1 MLAPE
6 RQTEKQADLPFPVG
20 VRALLPDDARR
31 RREIERAIVDRL
43 TAGGYQEVILPV
55 LDFADPYSRVSGAST
70 ARESYRLI
78 DREGELLTLR
88 ADFTPMAARAV
99 APKLAAIGQPLRLFY
114 RGDVVRCESAR
125 LGSNREYFQ
134 IGAELVG
141 DASSDADVEI
151 VRQAVDAA
159 GVSGSRLTVSV
170 GDARVARLAMSER
183 SNELGR
189 RLLDGTLDLDL
200 VRSCEAT
207 TDAGER
213 LSALSASL
221 QAAGTRV
228 VVTFDREDADGYYT
242 GARFRIYADGATTPV
257 AKGGRYDEL
266 YGCFGADA
274 PAVGFTLNVDA
285 LEAMR

>member
-1 MLAPE
+1 LE
-6 RQTEKQADLPFPVG
+6 REPTRERADLPFPVG

-31 RREIERAIVDRL
+31 RRRIERLIVERL
-43 TAGGYQEVILPV
+43 AAGGYDEVILPV
-55 LDFADPYSRVSGAST
+55 LDFADAYSRVSGAST

-99 APKLAAIGQPLRLFY
+99 APRLASLGLPLRMFY

-141 DASSDADVEI
+141 DDSPAADVEI
-151 VRQAVDAA
+151 VRLAVDAC
-159 GVSGSRLTVSV
+159 GVTGSRLTVSL
-170 GDARVARLAMSER
+170 GDASIARLALDEPESMLS
-183 SNELGR
+183 R
-189 RLLDGTLDLDL
+189 RLQDGTLDLAALTASDETAADARRL
-200 VRSCEAT
+200 TELARGIEA
-207 TDAGER
+207 
-213 LSALSASL
+213 S
-221 QAAGTRV
+221 GTRV

-242 GARFRIYADGATTPV
+242 GARFRIYAGSGTTPV
-257 AKGGRYDEL
+257 AKGGRYDSL
-266 YGCFGADA
+266 YACFGAPA

>member
-31 RREIERAIVDRL
+31 RREIGRAIVDRL

-55 LDFADPYSRVSGAST
+55 HDFADPYSRVSGAST

-99 APKLAAIGQPLRLFY
+99 APKLDAIGLPLRLFY

-170 GDARVARLAMSER
+170 GDARVARLALSER
-183 SNELGR
+183 SSELGR

-207 TDAGER
+207 ADAGER

-274 PAVGFTLNVDA
+274 PAVGFTINVDA
-285 LEAMR
+285 IEAMR

>member
-1 MLAPE
+1 MLAPD
-6 RQTEKQADLPFPVG
+6 RQTENNTDLPFPVG

-43 TAGGYQEVILPV
+43 TASRYEEVILPV

-99 APKLAAIGQPLRLFY
+99 APKLDALGLPLRIFY
-114 RGDVVRCESAR
+114 RGDVVRCESPR
-125 LGSNREYFQ
+125 LGSSREYFQ
-134 IGAELVG
+134 IGAELIG
-141 DASSDADVEI
+141 DDSAEADIEI
-151 VRQAVDAA
+151 VRQAVAAA
-159 GVSGSRLTVSV
+159 GVPGSGLTVSV
-170 GDARVARLAMSER
+170 GDACIARLALREPGS
-183 SNELGR
+183 ELGR
-189 RLLDGTLDLDL
+189 RLLDGTLDLSVL
-200 VRSCEAT
+200 RSTGSTAE
-207 TDAGER
+207 AGER
-213 LSALSASL
+213 LATLAGEL
-221 QAAGTRV
+221 ETTGTRV

-242 GARFRIYADGATTPV
+242 GARFRVYANGATTPV

-285 LEAMR
+285 LEVMR

>member
-1 MLAPE
+1 MLVPE
-6 RQTEKQADLPFPVG
+6 GKTDKTTDLPFPVG

-31 RREIERAIVDRL
+31 RRELERAIVERL
-43 TAGGYQEVILPV
+43 TSGGYDEVILPV
-55 LDFADPYSRVSGAST
+55 LDFADPYARVSGTST

-99 APKLAAIGQPLRLFY
+99 APKLDAIGLPLRLFY

-141 DASSDADVEI
+141 DPSAAADAEI
-151 VRQAVDAA
+151 VRQAVAAA
-159 GVSGSRLTVSV
+159 GVTGSRVTVSI
-170 GDARVARLAMSER
+170 GDARVARLGLRQPASVI
-183 SNELGR
+183 GQ
-189 RLLDGTLDLDL
+189 RLLEGTLDLDL
-200 VRSCEAT
+200 VRNDEGTAEE
-207 TDAGER
+207 GER
-213 LSALSASL
+213 LNALATDL
-221 QAAGTRV
+221 EADGTRV

-242 GARFRIYADGATTPV
+242 GARFRIYAAGATTPV

-266 YGCFGADA
+266 YGCFGIDA